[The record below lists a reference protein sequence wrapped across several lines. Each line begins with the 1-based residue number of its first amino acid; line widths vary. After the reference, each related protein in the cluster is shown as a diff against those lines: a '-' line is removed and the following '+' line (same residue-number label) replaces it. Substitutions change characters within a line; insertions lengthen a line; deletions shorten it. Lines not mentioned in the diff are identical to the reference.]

1 MYGLKPIGTSRT
13 TTYNSLDNLR
23 ILVRALHCRCRTD
36 HLVKSHNHA
45 GDWKEETHSHPPELT
60 SQNDPAALPDRAP
73 NQTSWAWAAGAASA
87 GPWCRRRR
95 RALFLGVPTGLPA
108 RHSGTGKEGGSQP
121 GGSPGSRQRRW
132 EFAGEFIAAVGKVGV
147 DGWPASTKPSGS
159 TQTQTQG
166 LATAASSNSYT
177 QLTVSCQC
185 QCQCRTSNLLK
196 FLWH

>member
-1 MYGLKPIGTSRT
+1 MRPIIT
-13 TTYNSLDNLR
+13 
-23 ILVRALHCRCRTD
+23 
-36 HLVKSHNHA
+36 HA
-45 GDWKEETHSHPPELT
+45 GDWKEETHSHPPERPRCLAGPS
-60 SQNDPAALPDRAP
+60 SQP
-73 NQTSWAWAAGAASA
+73 NQLGLGGGASA
-87 GPWCRRRR
+87 GPWRRRRR

-185 QCQCRTSNLLK
+185 QCQCQCRTSNLLK